1 MNLEKMGMMADL
13 SNHLLVEPKK
23 TVVMPEDSHVH
34 KLVMFWSLKIELGQ
48 HVLELVFF
56 EICLMHF
63 LLQPLK
69 AKS

>member
-1 MNLEKMGMMADL
+1 MRLENGC
-13 SNHLLVEPKK
+13 
-23 TVVMPEDSHVH
+23 HVH
-34 KLVMFWSLKIELGQ
+34 KLVMFWRLKIELGL

>member
-1 MNLEKMGMMADL
+1 
-13 SNHLLVEPKK
+13 
-23 TVVMPEDSHVH
+23 MPEDSHVH
-34 KLVMFWSLKIELGQ
+34 KLVMFWRLKKELGL

-63 LLQPLK
+63 FLQPLK